1 MGNFYLNSYIPL
13 ITFKDRLADIERLG
27 IPPYVDASCRR
38 EPDFESESPP
48 ITGLCRGDKFVTRL
62 RVGDKV
68 VYRTKKGRYD
78 NRPEL
83 HWRIVAGL
91 EVIAVLRTHDEAKQ
105 WYQKKGLS
113 LPINC
118 MVAGNK
124 PKSELECTPL
134 RKTRDKHTS
143 IWSWDN
149 HYRARARAC
158 GLVAVCKPIWIELH
172 EPPVWTEMD
181 ELKTFG
187 RQMATRNP
195 PRITKEQFKALLRSG
210 HDS

>member
-1 MGNFYLNSYIPL
+1 MGNFYLNSFIPL
-13 ITFKDRLADIERLG
+13 ITFKERHADIKRLG

-38 EPDFESESPP
+38 EPDFESEYPS

-78 NRPEL
+78 YYPEL

-91 EVIAVLRTHDEAKQ
+91 EVIAILQTHEHARQ
-105 WYQKKGLS
+105 WYQEKGLS
-113 LPINC
+113 LPTNC
-118 MVAGNK
+118 MVVGNK
-124 PKSELECTPL
+124 PKSESECTPL
-134 RKTRDKHTS
+134 EKTRGKHKS

-149 HYRARARAC
+149 HYRARARVC
-158 GLVAVCKPIWIELH
+158 GLVAVCKPIWVELH
-172 EPPVWTEMD
+172 APPIWSEMD
-181 ELKTFG
+181 EFRTFG

-195 PRITKEQFKALLRSG
+195 PRITKEHFMACVPSG
-210 HDS
+210 HDC